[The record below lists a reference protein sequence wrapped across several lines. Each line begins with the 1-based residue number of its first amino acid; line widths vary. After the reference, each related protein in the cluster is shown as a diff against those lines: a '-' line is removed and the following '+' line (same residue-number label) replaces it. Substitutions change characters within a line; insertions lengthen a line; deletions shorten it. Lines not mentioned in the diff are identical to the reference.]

1 MTDNELVQLIEG
13 CRKGERTSQ
22 YKVYTHFYSYALTV
36 CTRYAATHEEA
47 KEVLNDAFYKIFT
60 KLDSYNPSYA
70 FKGWLH
76 RIVVNTAIDRYR
88 SRQKQPKMEEI
99 SYAQGVEIEMEVVE
113 NLTRE
118 EIFKMVQFLPP
129 SYRTVFNLF
138 VVEGYSHPEIAQLLS
153 ISEGASKSNL
163 AKARMKIKTMLMTNA
178 NEIDWRLSL

>member
-13 CRKGERTSQ
+13 CRKGERASQ
-22 YKVYTHFYSYALTV
+22 YTLYTHFYSYALTV

-47 KEVLNDAFYKIFT
+47 KEVLNDAFFKIFT
-60 KLDSYNPSYA
+60 KLDYYNSSFA

-88 SRQKQPKMEEI
+88 SRQKQPKTEEI
-99 SYAQGVEIEMEVVE
+99 SYAQSVEIEMEVVE

-138 VVEGYSHPEIAQLLS
+138 VVEGYSHPEIAQLLG

-163 AKARMKIKTMLMTNA
+163 AKARMKLKIMLTTNA
-178 NEIDWRLSL
+178 NEIAWRLRQ